1 MCALFQDQAPL
12 PSLQLRDGVSPG
24 HPFILGHFGV
34 GCEAPQQ
41 DLCHPAQQPRDVFTS
56 LFHGLP
62 CLLTAFPSRED
73 GGSGGLG
80 VGGIGKVVIDRRG
93 TALSAEWPG
102 VLPEP

>member
-1 MCALFQDQAPL
+1 MCALFQEQALL
-12 PSLQLRDGVSPG
+12 PSQQLRDGVSPG

-34 GCEAPQQ
+34 GCEAPRQG
-41 DLCHPAQQPRDVFTS
+41 LCHPAQHPRAVFTS
-56 LFHGLP
+56 LLQGLP

-80 VGGIGKVVIDRRG
+80 VGVIEKVVTDRRE
-93 TALSAEWPG
+93 TALSAEWPD